1 MAAEQ
6 GFTAAQ
12 SRCGFIYATGWRSV
26 TQSWTNLRREVCGGA
41 RQLKL
46 ERMVDSATSDCA
58 TTTSEVWNET
68 PHMRWRGSK
77 RPRRKGAD
85 AVQAGIPGKGVR
97 ELISHFTNARS
108 APPRHVVAHR
118 FARYLNE
125 QFIGARLQSYNR
137 SLELAKHIYAY
148 SQRTCTFCGSNS
160 APLRNC
166 SLCMELRYCIGTDC
180 QHAHWN

>member
-1 MAAEQ
+1 MTCCRENNLADDQVVTARLSAALGFTEMAAEQ

-26 TQSWTNLRREVCGGA
+26 TQSWTNLRREVWGGV

-108 APPRHVVAHR
+108 APPRHEVAHR

-137 SLELAKHIYAY
+137 SLPCRISSCVTA
-148 SQRTCTFCGSNS
+148 CGWTS
-160 APLRNC
+160 
-166 SLCMELRYCIGTDC
+166 
-180 QHAHWN
+180 